1 MKKQHLAIVLLLNL
15 GLFFSA
21 KSQNPLPE
29 FAHLKKIEQ
38 LSSKNEESMPFP
50 YLNGKKMYFVRTII
64 AGSMRQRVTGQDI
77 WSSEF
82 NETSWNEPSNLF
94 EEANDNGNNAV
105 VGVSNDGNTLYLF
118 NSVQTR
124 RKMAKGIAVTKKD
137 AEGNWSDLEKVDVP
151 GFKIGQGLYSLYM
164 TPNEKILLIG
174 MSPSDTSA
182 QSDLFVSLKDAEGNW
197 SELRDLGS
205 IINTGGTEITPFID
219 QNGTTLYF
227 SSDGHKGL
235 GGMDIFTSYRLD
247 DSWSNWSEPLNLGA
261 PINSDA
267 FDAYFM
273 FSNEKEALFTSNR
286 DGKFSDIYSTKIKEE
301 PIIVKAEER
310 VFGQVFFEAMPLE
323 DLDLLILDVEGN
335 LVDKEKTDEEGRFSY
350 VKSDNQA
357 YNIQLEE
364 ENTELQKSTKIY
376 IIDKNGKK
384 LERLSLNSIGSY
396 ASISENIDSEMIDG
410 LLEYNNLPLQNI
422 LLIVYDESNFIV
434 DTLVTDENGKFSY
447 KKLKGDNNFTIR
459 PIITADDDLID
470 NMELFATNKKKKKM
484 SNLIV
489 NTNQIQEEEV
499 IAELQKN
506 TKIYIIDKDRKKL
519 EKLTVDS
526 TGSYTNVVESAE
538 SELVEGLF
546 EYNNLPQ
553 QNTRLIVYD
562 ENNFPVDTLVTD
574 ENGKFSYKKLKGDN
588 NFTIRPIMTADDDLI
603 DNMEIFA
610 TNKSGEKLSK
620 LIINTKQV
628 EEEEQIA
635 AVIKEKAETIVNTP
649 NPKSNQQVTAK
660 SKKDKLAKK
669 EPNLESNGK
678 TIYFNFNERVLTP
691 DDKVTL
697 DKIINSLKS
706 NPESRVTMIG
716 FTDNIGSKET
726 NVKVASAR
734 ARASRAYLI
743 ENNISKSKIDI
754 YGYGEV
760 MFKGDN
766 STKEGRALN
775 RRVEIKIN

>member
-15 GLFFSA
+15 GLYFSA
-21 KSQNPLPE
+21 QSQNPLPE
-29 FAHLKKIEQ
+29 FADLKKIDQ

-50 YLNGKKMYFVRTII
+50 YLNGKKMYFVRTVI

-82 NETSWNEPSNLF
+82 NETSWSAPSNLF

-105 VGVSNDGNTLYLF
+105 IGVSNDGNTLYLF
-118 NSVQTR
+118 NSIQTR
-124 RKMAKGIAVTKKD
+124 RKLAKGIAVTKRD
-137 AEGNWSDLEKVDVP
+137 AEGKWSDLEKVDVP

-197 SELRDLGS
+197 GELKDLGS
-205 IINTGGTEITPFID
+205 IINTDGTEITPFID
-219 QNGTTLYF
+219 QSGTTLYF

-235 GGMDIFTSYRLD
+235 GGMDVFTADRLD

-286 DGKFSDIYSTKIKEE
+286 DGPFSDIYSTKIKEE
-301 PIIVKAEER
+301 PIIVKAEEK
-310 VFGQVFFEAMPLE
+310 VFAQVFFEAMPLE

-335 LVDKEKTDEEGRFSY
+335 LVGKEKTDKDGRFSY

-357 YNIQLEE
+357 HNIQLEE
-364 ENTELQKSTKIY
+364 ENAELQNNAKIY

-384 LERLSLNSIGSY
+384 LERLTLNSTGSY
-396 ASISENIDSEMIDG
+396 ASIAKNVDSE
-410 LLEYNNLPLQNI
+410 
-422 LLIVYDESNFIV
+422 
-434 DTLVTDENGKFSY
+434 
-447 KKLKGDNNFTIR
+447 
-459 PIITADDDLID
+459 
-470 NMELFATNKKKKKM
+470 
-484 SNLIV
+484 
-489 NTNQIQEEEV
+489 
-499 IAELQKN
+499 
-506 TKIYIIDKDRKKL
+506 IID
-519 EKLTVDS
+519 
-526 TGSYTNVVESAE
+526 
-538 SELVEGLF
+538 GLF

-553 QNTRLIVYD
+553 QNIMLIVYD

-574 ENGKFSYKKLKGDN
+574 ENGKFSYKKLKGDE
-588 NFTIRPIMTADDDLI
+588 NFTIRPIMSVDDDLMDKI
-603 DNMEIFA
+603 EIFA
-610 TNKSGEKLSK
+610 TNKSGKKLSN
-620 LIINTKQV
+620 LILNTNQV
-628 EEEEQIA
+628 KEDEVIAEVIAEKNTQI
-635 AVIKEKAETIVNTP
+635 TNTT
-649 NPKSNQQVTAK
+649 NSKGNQQVEVKPSKDNQIENETVTVNKLPQPSVANTAK
-660 SKKDKLAKK
+660 EL
-669 EPNLESNGK
+669 NGK
-678 TIYFNFNERVLTP
+678 TIYFDFNERVLTA
-691 DDKVTL
+691 DDKITL

-706 NPESRVTMIG
+706 NTESRVTMIG

-734 ARASRAYLI
+734 ARASRAYLTD
-743 ENNISKSKIDI
+743 NNISKNRIDI

-766 STKEGRALN
+766 STDEGRALN
-775 RRVEIKIN
+775 RRVEIQIN

>member
-459 PIITADDDLID
+459 PI
-470 NMELFATNKKKKKM
+470 
-484 SNLIV
+484 
-489 NTNQIQEEEV
+489 
-499 IAELQKN
+499 
-506 TKIYIIDKDRKKL
+506 
-519 EKLTVDS
+519 
-526 TGSYTNVVESAE
+526 
-538 SELVEGLF
+538 
-546 EYNNLPQ
+546 
-553 QNTRLIVYD
+553 
-562 ENNFPVDTLVTD
+562 
-574 ENGKFSYKKLKGDN
+574 
-588 NFTIRPIMTADDDLI
+588 MTADDDLI

-620 LIINTKQV
+620 LIINTKKV

>member
-15 GLFFSA
+15 GLYFSA
-21 KSQNPLPE
+21 QSQNPLPE
-29 FAHLKKIEQ
+29 FADLKKIDQ

-50 YLNGKKMYFVRTII
+50 YLNGKKMYFVRTVI

-82 NETSWNEPSNLF
+82 NETSWSAPSNLF

-105 VGVSNDGNTLYLF
+105 IGVSNDGNTLYLF
-118 NSVQTR
+118 NSIQTR
-124 RKMAKGIAVTKKD
+124 RKLAKGIAVTKRD
-137 AEGNWSDLEKVDVP
+137 AEGKWSDLEKVDVP

-197 SELRDLGS
+197 GELKDLGS
-205 IINTGGTEITPFID
+205 IINTDGTEITPFID
-219 QNGTTLYF
+219 QSGTTLYF

-235 GGMDIFTSYRLD
+235 GGMDVFTADRLD

-286 DGKFSDIYSTKIKEE
+286 DGPFSDIYSTKIKEE
-301 PIIVKAEER
+301 PIIVKAEEK
-310 VFGQVFFEAMPLE
+310 VFAQVFFEAMPLE

-335 LVDKEKTDEEGRFSY
+335 LVGKEKTDKDGRFSY

-357 YNIQLEE
+357 HNIQLEE
-364 ENTELQKSTKIY
+364 ENAELQNNAKIY

-384 LERLSLNSIGSY
+384 LERLTLNSTGSY
-396 ASISENIDSEMIDG
+396 ASIAKNVDSE
-410 LLEYNNLPLQNI
+410 
-422 LLIVYDESNFIV
+422 
-434 DTLVTDENGKFSY
+434 
-447 KKLKGDNNFTIR
+447 
-459 PIITADDDLID
+459 
-470 NMELFATNKKKKKM
+470 
-484 SNLIV
+484 
-489 NTNQIQEEEV
+489 
-499 IAELQKN
+499 
-506 TKIYIIDKDRKKL
+506 IID
-519 EKLTVDS
+519 
-526 TGSYTNVVESAE
+526 
-538 SELVEGLF
+538 GLF

-553 QNTRLIVYD
+553 QNIMLIVYD

-574 ENGKFSYKKLKGDN
+574 ENGKFSYKKLKGDE
-588 NFTIRPIMTADDDLI
+588 NFTIRPIMSVDDDLMDKI
-603 DNMEIFA
+603 EIFA
-610 TNKSGEKLSK
+610 TNKSGKKLSN
-620 LIINTKQV
+620 LILNTNQV
-628 EEEEQIA
+628 KEDEVIAEVIAEKNTQI
-635 AVIKEKAETIVNTP
+635 TNTT
-649 NPKSNQQVTAK
+649 NSKDNQQVEVKPSKDNQIENETVTVNKLPQPSVANTAK
-660 SKKDKLAKK
+660 EL
-669 EPNLESNGK
+669 NGK
-678 TIYFNFNERVLTP
+678 TIYFDFNERVLTA
-691 DDKVTL
+691 DDKITL

-706 NPESRVTMIG
+706 NTESRVTMIG

-734 ARASRAYLI
+734 ARASRAYLTD
-743 ENNISKSKIDI
+743 NNISKNRIDI

-766 STKEGRALN
+766 STDEGRALN
-775 RRVEIKIN
+775 RRVEIQIN